1 MSSLMMKKALTHLVH
16 IEGRLRCALVHCPEW
31 GEILNRIQQ
40 HFVVVENE
48 LLGKPYITF
57 NFNDILFACLTVNLI
72 VMSLF

>member
-1 MSSLMMKKALTHLVH
+1 MMSSLMMKKALTHLVH

-31 GEILNRIQQ
+31 GEILKRIQE

-48 LLGKPYITF
+48 LLTNLTF

-72 VMSLF
+72 VMPLF